1 MFSPALQEG
10 GPAKGT
16 RSSRRRQRPLSSD
29 TSLPQPKAKRQRLPL
44 SETTF
49 VNPDA
54 APEMYEVKSDNVDLL
69 SIKRDGIENVG
80 APRKELSVRS
90 RKPKPGERASKGDGS
105 VILTSN
111 SAYSVSKL
119 PALPDRIRTDT
130 NSRYHGAI
138 YSSNGYALALNLTH
152 AIVWPYTSTLASP
165 ETFTF
170 ALPYPSK
177 NGADPLPLGS
187 LVAPSASSNDPGL
200 VVVMPVSGKIS
211 YWESISSASTL
222 GLNKTPHGK
231 EETISGMF
239 SGEHV
244 VQIVNAE
251 SAGFVLVFSSGRLAY
266 MNVRDGQGRPAIS
279 VQFLRNGLNSNPGG
293 LFGSIRNVLSSSPF
307 RGDIAAV
314 RASSGAEV
322 GERMVVAATAK
333 GKLLSWRVHRGGHH
347 SLVTDADIRDLLIK
361 EVLQADAGADIL
373 PADSLEVHDLTFIPR
388 GLERKYVE
396 TSRLSQALLKRGDSV
411 QHLLL
416 LTSFTNKQKSRYSLV
431 EVVISTDGVNVG
443 NVRPL
448 TTYTTPVSSSAASKP
463 RVYLPRPGL
472 VAFVSFDRAA
482 VIASMVSPPD
492 SPDSQLQEDSHIIP
506 ATFEDVIDFRDEG
519 AIQIIGSGVEEPTTN
534 NHSVDEPRIH
544 RQKTKNPAA
553 LLLLQGVGTVR
564 ISISDIDRFVGD
576 APPQITAKSKLEQAV
591 FYSGKA
597 ENLLVFHG
605 RRSLPFPD
613 SDICKAAAEL
623 SDEIVSSKASYLA
636 QSVPAS
642 LEANMRARIGY
653 LNILIRH
660 LKALRVNMDPQT
672 RWVLLY
678 NAEKMV
684 VANWIWQKH
693 EQFMSEI
700 PEGEKTLIAETAVY
714 ISENEKTEPNPEIGE
729 VDPVRHWFIHDVG
742 RLDVFIAWAYQIIKY
757 VWKEQAVDEDK
768 THRLLWE
775 AATINNGALR
785 EAHRYR
791 KDQASVYG
799 VDPSEIP
806 RGDDMPGPWTA
817 THFIANNLKRLL
829 EFSFQWLDGYLVQAP
844 NQNAV
849 GMRYLQEVRDILPS
863 MTRQYLIALKEYFTW
878 AEDSPVSQTQTLAK
892 DYRATFLTD
901 LYEKPLKLKDYDLW
915 DQAIELAEEWDAPI
929 TLADLVVQEILALE
943 ERAAGASTSSRSEEA
958 RALAD
963 AKRQRMGELMTKR
976 GEKFAFRAYQ
986 TLLENRGIQP
996 VLDFPYDKG
1005 GFSTKFLRTKPE
1017 LAKVSWIN
1025 DVEKEKDIDHAAETL
1040 MDLGLTREQRLW
1052 NKKIELSL
1060 SKLALLAE
1068 EAAPSVNGDA
1078 SSKASS
1084 ESETKNG
1091 ANLEKIDQALEI
1103 VGIQDKLYSQ
1113 ILPTID
1119 QAVDQAA
1126 ELQLAMDQH
1135 ATFIPKKQKAL
1146 LQVFEDALGRL
1157 LKHEALEPLTLI
1169 DLLTLVAL
1177 DDSHYETM
1185 GDQFYLALVVSHLT
1199 LNGEDRANA
1208 QRLIWRRCFLRTDWK
1223 KLNETNGKRDVDL
1236 LAMVGETAAYRTMYK
1251 IYIECKWSPA
1261 TQSSWKHGTNSVPFV
1276 PAANKD
1282 RHFKPFVK
1290 PSDTLDLYTETLDR
1304 RFDEMDDGFR
1314 TKLMDAMKAEDTKL
1328 RSYIEKSQLEAWAQ
1342 STRDCAKETVAKY
1355 IHALTAEKLPAGS
1368 PVKVVSGPSSVEE
1381 ANGSENGNGVP
1392 SKKTKPFERLPQT
1405 ERSRLFST

>member
-1 MFSPALQEG
+1 MFGPGSQNLAREPA
-10 GPAKGT
+10 
-16 RSSRRRQRPLSSD
+16 R
-29 TSLPQPKAKRQRLPL
+29 
-44 SETTF
+44 ETA
-49 VNPDA
+49 VL
-54 APEMYEVKSDNVDLL
+54 YWYVDLATMIFL
-69 SIKRDGIENVG
+69 LEISLLMQTAKQ
-80 APRKELSVRS
+80 
-90 RKPKPGERASKGDGS
+90 
-105 VILTSN
+105 TSN
-111 SAYSVSKL
+111 NAYSVSKL
-119 PALPDRIRTDT
+119 PALPDRIRADANCKNEFLAPEGGDLTVIPLIA
-130 NSRYHGAI
+130 RYHGAI

-152 AIVWPYTSTLASP
+152 AVVWPYTSTLASP

-187 LVAPSASSNDPGL
+187 LVAPSASSTDPGL
-200 VVVMPVSGKIS
+200 VVVMPVSGRIS

-279 VQFLRNGLNSNPGG
+279 VQFLRNGLNNNSGG
-293 LFGSIRNVLSSSPF
+293 LFGSLRHVLSSSPL

-314 RASSGAEV
+314 RASPGAEV

-347 SLVTDADIRDLLIK
+347 ELITDADIRDLLIR

-373 PADSLEVHDLTFIPR
+373 PADSLEVLDFTFIPR

-396 TSRLSQALLKRGDSV
+396 ASRLSQALLKQDGSV

-416 LTSFTNKQKSRYSLV
+416 LTSFTGQKKSRYSLV
-431 EVVISTDGVNVG
+431 EVVISADGVNVG

-448 TTYTTPVSSSAASKP
+448 TTYTTPVSSSAISKP
-463 RVYLPRPGL
+463 RIYLPRPGL

-492 SPDSQLQEDSHIIP
+492 SPDSQLQEDSHILP

-519 AIQIIGSGVEEPTTN
+519 AIQIIGSGVEEPTAN
-534 NHSVDEPRIH
+534 NLSQDEPRVH
-544 RQKTKNPAA
+544 RHKTKNPAA

-564 ISISDIDRFVGD
+564 ISINDIDRFAGD
-576 APPQITAKSKLEQAV
+576 KPPEITAKSKLEQAV
-591 FYSGKA
+591 FFSGKA
-597 ENLLVFHG
+597 ENPLVFHG
-605 RRSLPFPD
+605 RRTLPFPD
-613 SDICKAAAEL
+613 SDICKAAVEL
-623 SDEIVSSKASYLA
+623 SNEIVRSKASYLL
-636 QSVPAS
+636 QSLPAS
-642 LEANMRARIGY
+642 LESNMRARIGY

-660 LKALRVNMDPQT
+660 LIALGVNIDLHT
-672 RWVLLY
+672 RWILLY

-714 ISENEKTEPNPEIGE
+714 INEQEKTEPNPEIGE
-729 VDPVRHWFIHDVG
+729 VDPVRHWFIHDVWQ
-742 RLDVFIAWAYQIIKY
+742 LDVFIAWGYQLIKY
-757 VWKEQAVDEDK
+757 AWKEQAVDEDK
-768 THRLLWE
+768 TNRLLWE

-791 KDQASVYG
+791 KEQASLYG
-799 VDPSEIP
+799 VDPAKIP
-806 RGDDMPGPWTA
+806 GGGEMPGPWTA
-817 THFIANNLKRLL
+817 THYIANNLKRLL
-829 EFSFQWLDGYLVQAP
+829 ELCFQWLDAYFVQTP
-844 NQNAV
+844 DQNAV
-849 GMRYLQEVRDILPS
+849 EMRYLQEVRDLLPS
-863 MTRQYLIALKEYFTW
+863 MTRQYLIALVEFFTW
-878 AEDSPVSQTQTLAK
+878 AEQSPDSSGQSLAK
-892 DYRATFLTD
+892 DYRATYDVD
-901 LYEKPLKLKDYDLW
+901 LYEKILKLKDYDLW
-915 DQAIELAEEWDAPI
+915 DQAIELAEEWGALI
-929 TLADLVVQEILALE
+929 TLADLVVQEILALDD
-943 ERAAGASTSSRSEEA
+943 RAAGASTTSRSEEA

-963 AKRQRMGELMTKR
+963 VKRQRMGELMTKH

-986 TLLENRGIQP
+986 ALLENRGVQP

-1005 GFSTKFLRTKPE
+1005 GFSTRFLRTKPE

-1068 EAAPSVNGDA
+1068 EAAPSINGDA
-1078 SSKASS
+1078 NNKAPS
-1084 ESETKNG
+1084 ESEIKNE

-1103 VGIQDKLYSQ
+1103 VGIQDKLYNQ

-1135 ATFIPKKQKAL
+1135 AAFIPKKQKAL

-1169 DLLTLVAL
+1169 DLLTLIAL

-1199 LNGEDRANA
+1199 LKGEDRANA

-1223 KLNETNGKRDVDL
+1223 KLNETNGKRDSDQL
-1236 LAMVGETAAYRTMYK
+1236 TMVGETAAYRTMYK
-1251 IYIECKWSPA
+1251 ICIECKWSLS
-1261 TQSSWKHGTNSVPFV
+1261 TQSSWRNNTNTIPFT
-1276 PAANKD
+1276 PTAYKD
-1282 RHFKPFVK
+1282 RTFQPFVK
-1290 PSDTLDLYTETLDR
+1290 PSDALGIYTETLDR
-1304 RFDEMDDGFR
+1304 RFDDMDDGFR
-1314 TKLMDAMKAEDTKL
+1314 SKLMEAMKAEDTKL
-1328 RSYIEKSQLEAWAQ
+1328 RSYIEKCQLEAWAQ
-1342 STRDCAKETVAKY
+1342 STRNCAKETVAES
-1355 IHALTAEKLPAGS
+1355 IHAMTAGKLPATSG
-1368 PVKVVSGPSSVEE
+1368 VKDVLRPSAVEE
-1381 ANGSENGNGVP
+1381 ANGIANGNGVV

-1405 ERSRLFST
+1405 ERSKLFSS